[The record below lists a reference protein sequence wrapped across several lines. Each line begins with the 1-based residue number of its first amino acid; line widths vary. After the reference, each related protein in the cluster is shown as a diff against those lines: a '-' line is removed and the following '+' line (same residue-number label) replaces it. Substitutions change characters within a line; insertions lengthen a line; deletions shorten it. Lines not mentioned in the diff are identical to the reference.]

1 MRKVLVQRHGFRID
15 SYPAMVYLGSVFGI
29 VAGNYAAHLLEL
41 NPFRVFVA
49 MLILTI
55 PALVG
60 GRLLFVA
67 THWQLYRRD
76 LSRIWRRY
84 EGGGRLVG
92 GIPFT
97 FFISI
102 LLLGALEIPFWSFW
116 DAATVTI
123 LVGMS
128 IGRIGCVLNGCCAG
142 RPTTS
147 RFALCLPDHQ
157 GVWCRRIPTQ
167 LLEVA
172 STITLLAGAVV
183 LWHHFPFSG
192 TIFLYALGGYGVARF
207 LLEPTRVER
216 DEVEKIAIYRVTS
229 VALIVISI
237 TVFLIR
243 LFGI

>member
-1 MRKVLVQRHGFRID
+1 MRRVLVQRHGFRIY

-29 VAGNYAAHLLEL
+29 VAGNYAARLMDLD
-41 NPFRVFVA
+41 PFRVFIA
-49 MLILTI
+49 MLLLTI

-67 THWQLYRRD
+67 THWRLYRQD
-76 LSRIWRRY
+76 LSRIWRQH

-97 FFISI
+97 FFISLP
-102 LLLGALEIPFWSFW
+102 LLSALEIPFWRFW

-128 IGRIGCVLNGCCAG
+128 IGRIGCLLNGCCAG
-142 RPTTS
+142 RPTGS
-147 RFALCLPDHQ
+147 RFGLHLPDHQ

-167 LLEVA
+167 LLEMA
-172 STITLLAGAVV
+172 STVTLLAGVV
-183 LWHHFPFSG
+183 VIWDRVPFSG
-192 TIFLYALGGYGVARF
+192 TIFLFALGGYGVARF

-216 DEVEKIAIYRVTS
+216 DEVEKISIYRVTS
-229 VALIVISI
+229 VFLIVISI
-237 TVFLIR
+237 TIFLIR